1 MTNPES
7 DMPHLRFPSGQLQ
20 GLHGRHRIAAGLEVL
35 SPAFRWWTVD
45 IYLDG
50 IVLPIRMG
58 IEVG

>member
-1 MTNPES
+1 
-7 DMPHLRFPSGQLQ
+7 MPHLRFPSGQLQ